1 VPEWTNCLPDGTN
14 GLPGPENTLPVW
26 PDGVLEPAER
36 LPDLENSLPGWAN
49 RLPDT
54 PDTLPGLP
62 DNLPGSSDIW
72 REVTFCLPESNDRL
86 PEVIY
91 MLPGSGD
98 SLPEPSDTLP
108 EPSDR
113 LPGNRDTVPE
123 AIDWVSVFSLILRL
137 CVFGIKSPRMSDDTP
152 KLRMV
157 PPELAEEI
165 AHRLKHEQRALNR
178 ERESGL
184 EDSLAPFRVGSV
196 EYLNAV
202 PLTRGIED
210 QIVFTTP
217 ARLAEL
223 LRRDELDAAL
233 VSITEVLLNDR
244 YDILDGM
251 AIASLGEV
259 FSVLLAHKKPL
270 EEAREIFCDTAS
282 LTSVNLLKVLLAERG
297 LKPEFKPLENYKA
310 AAEKDFVLL
319 IGDRAIDFQRAPHQ
333 HEIFDLGVAW
343 FEMTNLPFVYAVW
356 ALRRGMENSRLR
368 RLLRETKHF
377 GMETLEVIIRNHP
390 AYDLD
395 FRKDYL
401 GWHVHFHLGSD
412 EKRGI
417 AKFCELLHKHGHGP
431 VFEPKFVS

>member
-1 VPEWTNCLPDGTN
+1 
-14 GLPGPENTLPVW
+14 
-26 PDGVLEPAER
+26 
-36 LPDLENSLPGWAN
+36 
-49 RLPDT
+49 
-54 PDTLPGLP
+54 
-62 DNLPGSSDIW
+62 
-72 REVTFCLPESNDRL
+72 
-86 PEVIY
+86 
-91 MLPGSGD
+91 
-98 SLPEPSDTLP
+98 
-108 EPSDR
+108 
-113 LPGNRDTVPE
+113 
-123 AIDWVSVFSLILRL
+123 
-137 CVFGIKSPRMSDDTP
+137 
-152 KLRMV
+152 MV
-157 PPELAEEI
+157 PPESPEDI
-165 AHRLKHEQRALNR
+165 ARHLEREQVKANR
-178 ERESGL
+178 EREAGL

-244 YDILDGM
+244 YDILDGI

-259 FSVLLAHKKPL
+259 YSVLLAHKKPL
-270 EEAREIFCDTAS
+270 EEATEVFCDTAS

-297 LKPEFKPLENYKA
+297 LEPEFKPLENYA
-310 AAEKDFVLL
+310 AAREKDFVLL
-319 IGDRAIDFQRAPHQ
+319 IGDRAIDFQRSRPPAPGSGTTGTS

-343 FEMTNLPFVYAVW
+343 TEMTNLPFVYAVW
-356 ALRRGMENSRLR
+356 ALRRGVENRALR
-368 RLLRETKHF
+368 RLLRETKNF

-401 GWHVHFHLGSD
+401 GWQVHFHLGSD

-417 AKFCELLHKHGHGP
+417 AKFCELLLKHGLGP